1 MTSAFLVSGL
11 ERVLEELVARVRP
24 RASTRR
30 CFSVL
35 FGVQL
40 LDDLVRRRVRGRD
53 RCEAVGVEE
62 GILEIR
68 RILRLYA
75 LLHELVEVAVLEEG
89 LQDVLRVRR
98 LQR

>member
-1 MTSAFLVSGL
+1 MTSAFLAHGL

-24 RASTRR
+24 RAPTRR
-30 CFSVL
+30 RFSVL
-35 FGVQL
+35 LGVQH
-40 LDDLVRRRVRGRD
+40 LDDLVRRRVLGRD

-62 GILEIR
+62 GVREIR
-68 RILRLYA
+68 RIIRLYA
-75 LLHELVEVAVLEEG
+75 LLHELVEVAVLERG